1 MALRD
6 NAWLHQSTLP
16 EKCRLKTIA
25 ESFFNHVHPLRNL
38 GFIHKPSFI
47 KAIDQN
53 TTVAE
58 YGEAVVYLVCALGAR
73 YMPVPKFRGN
83 ISMSDPLDEEL
94 NVWYDQLPDFLAFND
109 INLYIHKEQHT
120 LGPYFFLHL
129 AYHACVFDLTRVTL
143 PGYSFPLSGAFFH
156 VPEDFTLKYR
166 HEAWYHACCV
176 SKLLETGLE
185 CGTETLDDHFTST
198 AAFESTKIQ
207 VIYLT
212 TMANGSSRLYNEGI
226 ANINT
231 NLRVLTVTHPYPDM
245 PNVYLSALVP
255 FLHRFGFSDIATY
268 WQPFQNTVLLAPS
281 QSVEDNSEVVGPI
294 ETAFLNQIATF
305 RLARREITDEERRT
319 GTCTPWSFSSA
330 PPSPRPERSRLA
342 QTLGPPSQPF
352 DESGLHMLALAGQ
365 SQSEAVTSQLLPIM
379 MPEPASTADA
389 TQGLSLD
396 QEQYFRMAEE
406 ISDYMTWD
414 IALASQFDFP
424 MEDFFSTPGHME

>member
-1 MALRD
+1 M
-6 NAWLHQSTLP
+6 
-16 EKCRLKTIA
+16 
-25 ESFFNHVHPLRNL
+25 
-38 GFIHKPSFI
+38 

-58 YGEAVVYLVCALGAR
+58 YGEAVVYVVSALGAR
-73 YMPVPKFRGN
+73 YMPVTKSRGN
-83 ISMSDPLDEEL
+83 LSMSDPLDKEL

-143 PGYSFPLSGAFFH
+143 PGYSFPLSAAFFH